1 MTDVD
6 PQLRDAVVRMVRA
19 LESMQRRYCLI
30 GALVPRF
37 LMSVPPAQR
46 TRDVDVVVDARS
58 IQDVEQ
64 LTRDLHLRGYV
75 DVAPPMRFRDESG
88 VLVDVIPYS
97 DALAP
102 DGRLT
107 LPGDVLLG
115 TEGFAHLIQHAVH
128 VDLAPGLK
136 AAMAPLPLYAM
147 LKLTAYADRR
157 KLKDLNGFLH
167 CTRYYEDVE
176 EGERRYGLEHAAELV
191 PLEYGGAFLLGLDG
205 LPYQDPRLR
214 ERLARLLDRFADI
227 EVSDLGEAA
236 RDAGRLA
243 TDDVWRQACHQLIRW
258 YRLGAQL

>member
-6 PQLRDAVVRMVRA
+6 PQLRDAVARMVRA
-19 LESMQRRYCLI
+19 LESM
-30 GALVPRF
+30 
-37 LMSVPPAQR
+37 QR

-107 LPGDVLLG
+107 LPGDILLG
-115 TEGFAHLIQHAVH
+115 TEGFAHLIQHAVD

-147 LKLTAYADRR
+147 LKLMAYVDRR

-167 CTRYYEDVE
+167 CARYYEDVE

-214 ERLARLLDRFADI
+214 EKLARLLDRFADI

-243 TDDVWRQACHQLIRW
+243 TDDVWREACCAR
-258 YRLGAQL
+258 GASVR